1 LIYSLEVLKMQSELN
16 SKFPPNTNESGAN
29 LSYEEG
35 VTSSLTLAPPYYSYT
50 YLLMHT
56 PPKTPN

>member
-1 LIYSLEVLKMQSELN
+1 MTPKQETKN
-16 SKFPPNTNESGAN
+16 SPQIHESGAKH
-29 LSYEEG
+29 EEG

-50 YLLMHT
+50 SLLTHT